1 VKKHLLTW
9 GFAVLVVALAVVTA
23 VARFGGATA
32 ANATGNDG
40 GSAELVAAIDQ
51 ATVAAPAAMAA
62 KFTNMTLGAASFHSG
77 VRTLRPGFYGAVR
90 TDGAPCFYADYGER
104 GGRGFC
110 LASFMGQPIL
120 TVPLVI
126 RQYDSEA
133 APFDMFVSGLAR
145 ANVRSVAFTLR
156 DGRSVSTD
164 VVRGVFSVRLAN
176 TQPGDVASVAITYR
190 SGRSTALTPLQNY
203 VPLAAP
209 TR

>member
-1 VKKHLLTW
+1 VKKHLFTSGIAL
-9 GFAVLVVALAVVTA
+9 FLVALAVVGA
-23 VARFGGATA
+23 VAHLGGVGA
-32 ANATGNDG
+32 AKATGNDG
-40 GSAELVAAIDQ
+40 GSAELIAAIDQ
-51 ATVAAPAAMAA
+51 AGVAAPAAIAA
-62 KFTNMTLGAASFHSG
+62 KFANMTLGAASFHSG

-90 TDGAPCFYADYGER
+90 TDGAPCFYAAYGER

-133 APFDMFVSGLAR
+133 APFDMFVTGLAR

-164 VVRGVFSVRLAN
+164 VVRGVFSVRLGN
-176 TQPGDVASVAITYR
+176 TRPGDVTSVAITYR

-203 VPLAAP
+203 VPLHGP